1 MSQYYQYDPLTS
13 GITSN
18 NNELYYES
26 QVNIPSDYNN
36 TNNNNIT
43 ILNQFENINDNNLLS
58 DKNYKNQT
66 ISYDNV
72 EYNNLLNNDE
82 FNTNS
87 NYNYIFDS
95 SNYGTI
101 NDYSSKS
108 YHNINS
114 YITSPND
121 SDQIYYQTKNEE
133 ITIPQNFTYD
143 NNYDNL
149 NNLGTISNNSI
160 HTQHEI
166 IKPIYNHVSQPKLD
180 FSHNTN
186 SFHGIKTI
194 NNDNTINYHTNKAIQ
209 VPNNIF
215 TQNDYSYN
223 NNEFDNYPIDLNSL
237 DNIINS
243 TTNNLE
249 NYGQDEIIL
258 NYDNNS
264 VENNYFNPSQNYL
277 NDINYNSNTFQNYII
292 QNNSSVNDISGLKLD
307 IPKPI
312 VIQRRK
318 LEESDFKNI
327 IYTDIGMINLGNT
340 CYINSC
346 LQVLIHCPNFIDKF
360 FEKFKTLKKEEKEEA
375 LISKHFYDICY
386 TIVDTVNTQEKYIDI
401 SNFKNEFGK
410 KHPIYGGYNPNDS
423 QEFCRFFLED
433 LSSELNEIK
442 TKVLYREYTEN
453 DQKSK
458 KEQDEDFDYKFKQRE
473 KSIITDIFY
482 SQIITSFTCE
492 CKSINYSFQ
501 KILDFPLLLPEND
514 QTVDIIDLLKSYFQP
529 ETIDYEKKCEKCQK
543 VIKRKKEIKISRPPE
558 ILILSLQRIDQKTQN
573 KNECVVTFPQNLD
586 MKDFIDSE
594 CGFDKDSNYN
604 LYAVI
609 NHTGTIDFGHYY
621 SDILFHQKEEWFEFN
636 DSSVVNIGKTI
647 ESFPYAYIL
656 FYVRNQNKKKK
667 NK

>member
-1 MSQYYQYDPLTS
+1 
-13 GITSN
+13 
-18 NNELYYES
+18 
-26 QVNIPSDYNN
+26 
-36 TNNNNIT
+36 
-43 ILNQFENINDNNLLS
+43 
-58 DKNYKNQT
+58 
-66 ISYDNV
+66 
-72 EYNNLLNNDE
+72 
-82 FNTNS
+82 
-87 NYNYIFDS
+87 
-95 SNYGTI
+95 
-101 NDYSSKS
+101 
-108 YHNINS
+108 
-114 YITSPND
+114 
-121 SDQIYYQTKNEE
+121 
-133 ITIPQNFTYD
+133 
-143 NNYDNL
+143 
-149 NNLGTISNNSI
+149 
-160 HTQHEI
+160 
-166 IKPIYNHVSQPKLD
+166 
-180 FSHNTN
+180 
-186 SFHGIKTI
+186 
-194 NNDNTINYHTNKAIQ
+194 
-209 VPNNIF
+209 
-215 TQNDYSYN
+215 
-223 NNEFDNYPIDLNSL
+223 
-237 DNIINS
+237 
-243 TTNNLE
+243 
-249 NYGQDEIIL
+249 
-258 NYDNNS
+258 
-264 VENNYFNPSQNYL
+264 L

-558 ILILSLQRIDQKTQN
+558 ILILSLQRIDEN
-573 KNECVVTFPQNLD
+573 KKKLGYSVNFEENLD
-586 MKDFIDSE
+586 ISEFIDKD
-594 CGFDKDSNYN
+594 CGYARDCKYQLF
-604 LYAVI
+604 AVI
-609 NHTGTIDFGHYY
+609 NHSGSINSGHYY
-621 SDILFHQKEEWFEFN
+621 SYLKLEQKDWFEFN
-636 DSSVVNIGKTI
+636 DSIVKNIKDI
-647 ESFPYAYIL
+647 SDSSESAYAL
-656 FYVRNQNKKKK
+656 FYIKQKYINSKIYKFN
-667 NK
+667 